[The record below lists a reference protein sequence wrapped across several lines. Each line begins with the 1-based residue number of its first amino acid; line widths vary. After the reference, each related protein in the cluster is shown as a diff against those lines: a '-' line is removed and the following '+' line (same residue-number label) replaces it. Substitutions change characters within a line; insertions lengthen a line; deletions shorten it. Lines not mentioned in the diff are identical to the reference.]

1 MTYNFFQNLEGLK
14 FKNIISHHVSACQT
28 FTLDIFLP
36 LPYIPTYG
44 SVRHITFEK
53 REVMAQGRVIRL
65 KVTIPSNTTD
75 SNIVQAWNTFG
86 SSAGI
91 IIYSPSVLPET
102 VKVKVSP
109 GAPSDQTAVFFQLQ
123 DGSPLV
129 DVTVP
134 SAGTAIYMDRLVLS
148 GSFKLVSSV
157 VVAADRDFFISF
169 QSLYT

>member
-1 MTYNFFQNLEGLK
+1 
-14 FKNIISHHVSACQT
+14 
-28 FTLDIFLP
+28 
-36 LPYIPTYG
+36 
-44 SVRHITFEK
+44 
-53 REVMAQGRVIRL
+53 MAQGRVIRL
-65 KVTIPSNTTD
+65 KVTIPSGATD

-91 IIYSPSVLPET
+91 ILYSPSVLPET

-109 GAPSDQTAVFFQLQ
+109 GAPSDQTAVFYQLQ
-123 DGSPLV
+123 DGTPLV

-134 SAGTAIYMDRLVLS
+134 SSGTAIYMDRLVLS

-157 VVAADRDFFISF
+157 AVAADRDFFISF